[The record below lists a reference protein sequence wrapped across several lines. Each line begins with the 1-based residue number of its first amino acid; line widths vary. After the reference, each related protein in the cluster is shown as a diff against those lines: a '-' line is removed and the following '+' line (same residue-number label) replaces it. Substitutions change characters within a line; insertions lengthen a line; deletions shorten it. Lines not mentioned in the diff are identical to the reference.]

1 MWDCRGRPEQ
11 RGWAGFLLF
20 AVEMTSPA
28 ELHYQRGL
36 ALHKASDF
44 AGALAAYDAAL
55 TAAPQVGALHYARGN
70 ALVMLRRLEQAIEAF
85 DRCLALEPRNPG
97 ALYNRVMALIQLQ
110 RWHDALAG
118 LEVLVGHYPDMADA
132 WNNRAGVM
140 QALGR
145 HEDALRSLEQAIRLR
160 PQDGRALYNAGLTL
174 LLLNRFDE
182 AQQALSRS
190 LEINPNHADSLG
202 SLVSASL
209 RACDWDTLDRL
220 LPRLLPALRDGRITM
235 SPLTLLA
242 LSDDP
247 DLQRRCAESETRRSL
262 ASAGLDKAAP
272 APMADRPYRHDRI
285 RIGYLSSD
293 FRDHPVAAQLVGV
306 LERHDRSRFEVTGL
320 FTGRAD
326 ASSKYH
332 RIVRACDRFCD
343 ISGMGSREA
352 AALIREL
359 EIDILVDLNG
369 HTLGWRPAILKYRPA
384 PVIASFLG
392 YAGTTGADFID
403 YIIGDPH
410 VTPSTLAPALSEKI
424 VQIPHSF
431 WPSDPTQ
438 PEPETVS
445 RAQAGLPADAFVFCC
460 FNSNHKIRPDI
471 FDIWGRLLAAV
482 PDSVL
487 WIRGGNAAMNARFQR
502 EAGLCGIEAERILFA
517 GRMDSFARHLGR
529 QQRCDLFLDTYP
541 YNAHAT
547 ASDALWAG
555 LPIVTLRG
563 ESFVSRVTAGFLTNL
578 GLEELIASTP
588 AEYEAIALGLAR
600 DRARLSHIRRHL
612 AEARKTSALFDVDRF
627 VRGLEGAF
635 LEMQRRAGDGPSAFR
650 VDEASLSQSTLS
662 I

>member
-1 MWDCRGRPEQ
+1 MGPLCVLHPEMKS
-11 RGWAGFLLF
+11 
-20 AVEMTSPA
+20 VA
-28 ELHYQRGL
+28 ELNYHRGV
-36 ALHKASDF
+36 ALHEARDF

-55 TAAPQVGALHYARGN
+55 TTAPQVSAVHCARGN
-70 ALVMLRRLEQAIEAF
+70 ALVMLRRLDQAIEAF
-85 DRCLALEPRNPG
+85 DRCLALDPRNPG
-97 ALYNRVMALIQLQ
+97 ALYNRAMALIQLQ
-110 RWHDALAG
+110 RWDDALVA
-118 LEVLVGHYPDMADA
+118 LEILVGRHPDMADA

-145 HEDALRSLEQAIRLR
+145 HEDALKSLEQAIRLR
-160 PQDGRALYNAGLTL
+160 PQDGRALYNAGITL

-182 AQQALSRS
+182 AQQALSLA
-190 LEINPNHADSLG
+190 LEIHPNHGDILG
-202 SLVSASL
+202 SLASASL
-209 RACDWDTLDRL
+209 RACDWETLEHL
-220 LPRLLPALRDGRITM
+220 LPRLLPALRDGRIPVA
-235 SPLTLLA
+235 PLTLLA

-247 DLQRRCAESETRRSL
+247 DLQRRCAQSDTGRSL
-262 ASAGLDKAAP
+262 AAAGLDSP
-272 APMADRPYRHDRI
+272 PPMANQPYRHGRI
-285 RIGYLSSD
+285 RIGYLSAD

-306 LERHDRSRFEVTGL
+306 LEGHDRSRFEVIGL

-326 ASSKYH
+326 GSSRYH
-332 RIVRACDRFCD
+332 RIVKACDRFCA
-343 ISGMGSREA
+343 IGGMGSREA

-359 EIDILVDLNG
+359 EIDILIDLNG

-403 YIIGDPH
+403 YVIGDPH
-410 VTPSTLAPALSEKI
+410 VTPFALVPAMSEKI
-424 VQIPHSF
+424 VQLPNSF
-431 WPSDPTQ
+431 WPMDPAQPQ
-438 PEPETVS
+438 PEHVS
-445 RAQAGLPADAFVFCC
+445 RAEAGLPPDAFVFCC
-460 FNSNHKIRPDI
+460 FNANHKIRPHI
-471 FDIWGRLLAAV
+471 FDSWARLLAAV

-487 WIRGGNAAMNARFQR
+487 WIRGGNPAMNARFRRQAER
-502 EAGLCGIEAERILFA
+502 RGIDAARILFA

-529 QQRCDLFLDTYP
+529 QQQADLFLDTHP

-600 DRARLSHIRRHL
+600 DRARLSHIRHRL
-612 AEARKTSALFDVDRF
+612 AEARKTSALFDMDRF

-635 LEMQRRAGDGPSAFR
+635 LEMQKRALDGVRPEAFR
-650 VDEASLSQSTLS
+650 VDDAGLSQSTLN